1 MSLEDIVRWTLLVLL
16 FGGLLGLWVWS
27 KRKAAA
33 QGIAGASGSSLKVLQ
48 KRWVD
53 QRTGVCLVEAE
64 GKTFL
69 LAYTVGGGVSWQPLD
84 PAASLAEKSSPKP
97 LATAALPETGT
108 R

>member
-16 FGGLLGLWVWS
+16 FGGLVGVWWWA
-27 KRKAAA
+27 KRKAAVL
-33 QGIAGASGSSLKVLQ
+33 GTPTGAPGSSFKVLQ

-64 GKTFL
+64 EKIFL

-84 PAASLAEKSSPKP
+84 KATTKPATPASL
-97 LATAALPETGT
+97 PEPGK

>member
-1 MSLEDIVRWTLLVLL
+1 MALDDIVRWTLLVLL
-16 FGGLLGLWVWS
+16 FAGLLGVWIWS

-33 QGIAGASGSSLKVLQ
+33 EGLTGGASGSSFKVLQ

-64 GKTFL
+64 EKIFL

-84 PAASLAEKSSPKP
+84 KAAPK
-97 LATAALPETGT
+97 AAALPEADK